1 MKNELEKVLKPLY
14 EELSQIDPA
23 KEYCTFCAQWGRM
36 YQKGG
41 MLFVGRAVNDWKTTC
56 RDVELLFKEG
66 DENQIFA
73 REDQMRW
80 VENKVKDKNKKV
92 CSDSAFLRVV
102 RAVSQRILGIG
113 DGWYDHIA
121 YSNLYKLAPDCS
133 NPSNSLCLKQ
143 ENICY
148 RIFRAEIEI
157 LQPKVVV
164 MLAGAEWYNDFLY
177 NLNNDKAPVLLDR
190 VEIPYSD
197 NKNFKIET
205 YKIGDV
211 IYIGSLHPQCKPEQ
225 PHIEGIVAA
234 IKKAK

>member
-41 MLFVGRAVNDWKTTC
+41 MMFVGRAVNDWITTC

-73 REDQMRW
+73 REDQMQW
-80 VENKVKDKNKKV
+80 VEEY
-92 CSDSAFLRVV
+92 CSKSAFWRVI

-121 YSNLYKLAPDCS
+121 YSDLYKLAPDEA
-133 NPSNSLCLKQ
+133 NPSESLCKKQ
-143 ENICY
+143 ENLCF

-164 MLAGAEWYNDFLY
+164 MLAGAAWYDDFLCS
-177 NLNNDKAPVLLDR
+177 LNNNAAPVLLDR
-190 VEIPYSD
+190 VEIPYAD
-197 NKNFKIET
+197 NESFKIET

>member
-23 KEYCTFCAQWGRM
+23 KEYCTFCAQWGKM
-36 YQKGG
+36 YQKGAF
-41 MLFVGRAVNDWKTTC
+41 LFVGRAVNDWITTC

-73 REDQMRW
+73 RENQMRW
-80 VENKVKDKNKKV
+80 VEDDKY
-92 CSDSAFLRVV
+92 CSKSAFWRVV

-113 DGWYDHIA
+113 DGWYDRVA
-121 YSNLYKLAPDCS
+121 YSNLYKLAPSCS
-133 NPSNSLCLKQ
+133 NPSDSLCQKQ
-143 ENICY
+143 ENLCF

-164 MLAGAEWYNDFLY
+164 MLAGTAWYNDFLY
-177 NLNNDKAPVLLDR
+177 SLNNNVAPVLLDR
-190 VEIPYSD
+190 VEIPYTD
-197 NKNFKIET
+197 NESFKIET

-234 IKKAK
+234 IKKTK